1 MLALTIR
8 DCNGPEEYPRLV
20 EIWRSAVDAT
30 HGFLSEADRE
40 GIEEQLA
47 GTYFPQVKLTV
58 AERNGQ
64 VLGFAGTAAARLE
77 MLFVDAAEHG
87 QGIGSA
93 LLDHAVRNDGVRA
106 VDVNEQNPGALA
118 FYTSRGFITA
128 GRSELDDAG
137 RPYPLLHLALSGL
150 RPAPRVV
157 RRGEGTPLLFI
168 HGNGVD
174 HRLLLDLDDVFDD
187 GGWERLYLDLPGFG
201 GTPALGDDGGLPA
214 LADWLDDAAGELTG
228 GRPFAVVGNS
238 LGGLLARELAARHP
252 EQVLGLALLAPV
264 VDPDHSRRT
273 VPEQT
278 VLRRDEELLRSLK
291 PGEALKYQEMAVVQ
305 SRENW
310 ERFRT
315 AALPGLKA
323 ADVRAMDRLAEG
335 YVLEPAPDARL
346 SGYATPVLI
355 VAGRQDHVV
364 GFEDQESLAGRFPDA
379 RYAALDEAGHN
390 VHLDQP
396 EAVRD
401 LLREWAARI
410 RP

>member
-1 MLALTIR
+1 MSSVLIR
-8 DCNGPEEYPRLV
+8 DCRGPEEYPRLV
-20 EIWRSAVDAT
+20 AIWRTAVDAT
-30 HGFLSEADRE
+30 HDFLTVTDRE
-40 GIEEQLA
+40 EIEAQLA
-47 GTYFPQVKLTV
+47 AAYFPQVRLSI
-58 AERNGQ
+58 AELEGQ
-64 VLGFAGTAAARLE
+64 VAGFAGTAGEGLE
-77 MLFVDAAEHG
+77 MLFVDAPAHG
-87 QGIGSA
+87 RGVGSA
-93 LLDHAVRNDGVRA
+93 LLEHVVSTQGVRT
-106 VDVNEQNPGALA
+106 VDVNEQNPGATE
-118 FYTSRGFITA
+118 FYTRRGFAVT
-128 GRSELDDAG
+128 GRSETDDAG

-150 RPAPRVV
+150 RPAPRMV
-157 RRGEGTPLLFI
+157 RRGEGIPLLFV

-201 GTPALGDDGGLPA
+201 GTPALGGDGGLPA
-214 LADWLDDAAGELTG
+214 LADWLDAAAGELTG

-315 AALPGLKA
+315 AALPGLKT
-323 ADVRAMDRLAEG
+323 ADSRAMDRLAER
-335 YVLEPAPDARL
+335 YFLDPAPDARL
-346 SGYATPVLI
+346 GGYAKPVLI

-401 LLREWAARI
+401 LLREWVARI